1 MFLLALSGGLLQ
13 AMVGSVLDQQAI
25 RMAPFLF
32 ITDLDHTL
40 VGDDAAMVQLN
51 QHLSRHRDE
60 YGTKIVYSTGRSPSL
75 YQELLSEK
83 SLLPPDAVVTGV
95 GTGIYY
101 GGSAEPD
108 RRWYEQLNQGWQRD
122 RILAITGEFAALEPQ
137 PAVEQNDYKVS
148 FFLDQA
154 IATDLLPQLEANL
167 RAADLQA
174 NVVYSGGEHLDI
186 LPQGANK
193 GLAMVFLRQ
202 QWNFA
207 PERTV
212 ACGDSGN
219 DLSMFHSGAER
230 GIIVGNAMAELRDW
244 HQENPSPNRYLATS
258 HCAAGI
264 LEGLGYFGFLD
275 LNGA

>member
-1 MFLLALSGGLLQ
+1 
-13 AMVGSVLDQQAI
+13 
-25 RMAPFLF
+25 MAPFLF

-40 VGDDAAMVQLN
+40 VGDDDAMMQLN
-51 QHLSRHRDE
+51 QHLSRHRDD

-83 SLLPPDAVVTGV
+83 LLLSPDAVVTGV

-101 GGSAEPD
+101 NGSTVPD
-108 RRWYEQLNQGWQRD
+108 RLWYDQLNPGWERD
-122 RILAITGEFAALEPQ
+122 RVLAVTNLFADLEPQ
-137 PAVEQNDYKVS
+137 PEHEQNDYKAS
-148 FFLDQA
+148 FFLDAA
-154 IATDLLPQLEANL
+154 IAPDLLPQIESSLSAEGLQVNL
-167 RAADLQA
+167 
-174 NVVYSGGEHLDI
+174 VYSGGQHLDI

-219 DLSMFHSGAER
+219 DLSMFHSGEER

-244 HQENPSPNRYLATS
+244 HDENPSPNRYLATS

-264 LEGLGYFGFLD
+264 LEGLGYFGFLQ
-275 LNGA
+275 LNG